1 MIGKVSGLWFPLA
14 YFGFF
19 YHIIREQIGPKVSQ
33 IDSVKPCVSVRLT
46 EWNKFFCLY
55 RLHLWVQAPRPL
67 QFQQLVRI
75 CQEWTLVVTTLM
87 HPSHNHFWYESVWSG
102 RVSANM
108 RIEKNSNSRSFPASH
123 NHFLICAW
131 IAFRPGF
138 FPFEGL
144 WLTLEKLKKW
154 EGWEQIK
161 YQIPIGKPCMAIS
174 SLLP

>member
-46 EWNKFFCLY
+46 EWNKFFCLS

-75 CQEWTLVVTTLM
+75 CQEWTFAVTTLM

-102 RVSANM
+102 RVSATM
-108 RIEKNSNSRSFPASH
+108 RIEKKAHPAPTRGRSQH
-123 NHFLICAW
+123 H
-131 IAFRPGF
+131 
-138 FPFEGL
+138 
-144 WLTLEKLKKW
+144 TT
-154 EGWEQIK
+154 
-161 YQIPIGKPCMAIS
+161 IS
-174 SLLP
+174 SSALGSPFGQDSSHLKLSD